1 MQCRRKRCAMNRRTF
16 VKTASAAPLFV
27 PASAFGAN
35 DRIQYGLIAAGGR
48 GRYVS
53 QVFEKYGAKC
63 TAIAEVNSAN
73 MDKAQTQHPDAK
85 PYIEYR
91 DLLQQ
96 AGIDA
101 VLIASP
107 DHHHAPMLY
116 AALKA
121 KKDVYLEK
129 PLSYSLQQSLDMVKA
144 VRQTDR
150 VVQIGMQR
158 RSIDKIQN
166 AKKMVDDG
174 VLGQITLVKAQWHWN
189 VGRPLDNSPLPSKI
203 DWDRFQG
210 DAPKH
215 AFEPMRVRYWR
226 YFKAYAGGNMTDQG
240 THLMDVIQWFTNS
253 QPPIAAVSH
262 GYVAK
267 YIGAEHPDVF
277 SAVFEYPKHMV
288 TWTLDYGTSYEDGWS
303 ITFLGDKATMIL
315 QEQGFKV
322 VPTGPRGSE
331 TMWNPNIKPIVDEKA
346 QMTAVETHVQN
357 FFESIKSRKDPNCPV
372 EVAAAAVAGPHLAN
386 QAMERKTR
394 VTLPENYLKA
404 RA

>member
-1 MQCRRKRCAMNRRTF
+1 MDRRNF
-16 VKTASAAPLFV
+16 VKAAAAAPMFV
-27 PASAFGAN
+27 PRSAFGAN
-35 DRIQYGLIAAGGR
+35 DQIQFGLIAAGGR

-63 TAIAEVNSAN
+63 VAIAEVNSAN
-73 MDKAQTQHPDAK
+73 MDKAQTMFPNAK
-85 PYIEYR
+85 PHLEYR
-91 DLLQQ
+91 ELLQQ
-96 AGIDA
+96 SGIDA
-101 VLIASP
+101 VMIGSP

-116 AALKA
+116 AALDA

-129 PLSYSLQQSLDMVKA
+129 PLSYSLSQSLDMIRA
-144 VRQTDR
+144 VRKTDR

-174 VLGQITLVKAQWHWN
+174 MLGQITLVKAQWHWN

-203 DWDRFQG
+203 DWERFQG

-226 YFKAYAGGNMTDQG
+226 YFRAYAGGNMTDQG
-240 THLMDVIQWFTNS
+240 THLMDVVQWFTNT
-253 QPPIAAVSH
+253 PPPTAAVGH

-267 YIGAEHPDVF
+267 YTGAEHPDVF

-303 ITFLGDKATMIL
+303 ITFLGDKAAMIL
-315 QEQGFKV
+315 REEGFKV
-322 VPTGPRGSE
+322 VPTGPRGAPD
-331 TMWNPNIKPIVDEKA
+331 MWRPDITPLVEEKA

-357 FFESIKSRKDPNCPV
+357 FFDCVKSRKDPNCPV

-386 QAMERKTR
+386 IAMEKKTR
-394 VTLPENYLKA
+394 AMLPQGYADKVKP

>member
-1 MQCRRKRCAMNRRTF
+1 MDRRSF
-16 VKTASAAPLFV
+16 VKAASAAPLFV

-35 DRIQYGLIAAGGR
+35 DKIQYGLIAAGGR

-53 QVFEKYGAKC
+53 TVFEKYGAKC

-91 DLLQQ
+91 ELLQQ
-96 AGIDA
+96 PGIDA

-121 KKDVYLEK
+121 KKDAYLEK
-129 PLSYSLQQSLDMVKA
+129 PLSYSLQQSLEMIKA
-144 VRQTDR
+144 VRATDR

-174 VLGQITLVKAQWHWN
+174 ILGQITLVKAQWHWN
-189 VGRPLDNSPLPSKI
+189 VGQPLDNSPLPSKI

-240 THLMDVIQWFTNS
+240 THLMDVVQWFTNS
-253 QPPIAAVSH
+253 PPPTAAVSH

-303 ITFLGDKATMIL
+303 ITLLGDKAAMIL
-315 QEQGFKV
+315 QESGFKV
-322 VPTGPRGSE
+322 VPTGRRNTPE
-331 TMWNPNIKPIVDEKA
+331 FWTPDIKPIVEEKA

-357 FFESIKSRKDPNCPV
+357 FFDSVRSRKDPNCPV
-372 EVAAAAVAGPHLAN
+372 EIAAAAVAGPHLAN
-386 QAMERKTR
+386 IAMEKKTR
-394 VTLPENYLKA
+394 AVLPAGYA
-404 RA
+404 QAVQRRA

>member
-1 MQCRRKRCAMNRRTF
+1 MNRRSF
-16 VKTASAAPLFV
+16 VKAAATSPLFV
-27 PASAFGAN
+27 PQSAFGAN

-53 QVFEKYGAKC
+53 QVFEKLGGKC
-63 TAIAEVNSAN
+63 VAIAEVNAAN

-85 PYIEYR
+85 GYVEYR
-91 DLLQQ
+91 ELLGQS
-96 AGIDA
+96 GIDA
-101 VLIASP
+101 VLIAGP

-116 AALKA
+116 AALDA

-129 PLSYSLQQSLDMVKA
+129 PLSTSLQQSLDMIKA
-144 VRQTDR
+144 VRKTDR

-158 RSIDKIQN
+158 RSIDKIHT
-166 AKKMVDDG
+166 AKKMIDDG
-174 VLGQITLVKAQWHWN
+174 MLGQITLVKAQWHWN
-189 VGRPLDNSPLPSKI
+189 VGVPLDNSPLPGKI

-226 YFKAYAGGNMTDQG
+226 YFRAYAGGNMTDQG
-240 THLMDVIQWFTNS
+240 THLMDVVQWFTNS
-253 QPPIAAVSH
+253 APPIAAVCH

-303 ITFLGDKATMIL
+303 ITFLGDKA
-315 QEQGFKV
+315 
-322 VPTGPRGSE
+322 
-331 TMWNPNIKPIVDEKA
+331 A
-346 QMTAVETHVQN
+346 
-357 FFESIKSRKDPNCPV
+357 
-372 EVAAAAVAGPHLAN
+372 
-386 QAMERKTR
+386 
-394 VTLPENYLKA
+394 
-404 RA
+404 

>member
-1 MQCRRKRCAMNRRTF
+1 MKRRDF

-27 PASAFGAN
+27 PQSAFGAN

-53 QVFEKYGAKC
+53 GVFEKHGGKC
-63 TAIAEVNSAN
+63 VAIAEVNSAN
-73 MDKAQTQHPDAK
+73 MDKAQSQHQDAK
-85 PYIEYR
+85 PYLEYR
-91 DLLQQ
+91 ELLQQ
-96 AGIDA
+96 PGIDA

-116 AALKA
+116 AALDA
-121 KKDVYLEK
+121 KKDAYLEK
-129 PLSYSLQQSLDMVKA
+129 PLSTSLEQSLDMIKA
-144 VRQTDR
+144 VRRTDR

-174 VLGQITLVKAQWHWN
+174 MLGQITLVKAQWHWN

-215 AFEPMRVRYWR
+215 PFEPMRVRYWR
-226 YFKAYAGGNMTDQG
+226 YFRAYAGGNMTDQG
-240 THLMDVIQWFTNS
+240 THLMDVVQWFTNS
-253 QPPIAAVSH
+253 PPPVAAVCH

-267 YIGAEHPDVF
+267 YIGSEHPDVF
-277 SAVFEYPKHMV
+277 SAVFEYPNLMA

-303 ITFLGDKATMIL
+303 ITFLGDKAAMIL
-315 QEQGFKV
+315 REQCFKV

-331 TMWNPNIKPIVDEKA
+331 TFWRPDITPILEETA
-346 QMTAVETHVQN
+346 QMTAAETHVQN
-357 FFESIKSRKDPNCPV
+357 FLDCIQSRKDPNCPV

-386 QAMERKTR
+386 LAMDRKTR
-394 VTLPENYLKA
+394 ATLPVGYLKA
-404 RA
+404 

>member
-1 MQCRRKRCAMNRRTF
+1 MERRDFLKAAAT
-16 VKTASAAPLFV
+16 APLFV
-27 PASAFGAN
+27 PSSAFGAN

-53 QVFEKYGAKC
+53 TVFEKKGAKC
-63 TAIAEVNSAN
+63 VAIAEVNSAN
-73 MDKAQTQHPDAK
+73 MDKARTQHPDAK
-85 PYIEYR
+85 GYMEYN
-91 DLLQQ
+91 DLLAQD
-96 AGIDA
+96 GIDA

-129 PLSYSLQQSLDMVKA
+129 PLSKSLEQSLDMVKA
-144 VRQTDR
+144 VRATDR
-150 VVQIGMQR
+150 IVQIGMQR

-174 VLGQITLVKAQWHWN
+174 MLGQITWVKAQWNWN
-189 VGRPLDNSPLPSKI
+189 VGQPLDNSPLPGKI

-215 AFEPMRVRYWR
+215 EFEPMRVRYWR

-240 THLMDVIQWFTNS
+240 THLMDVVQWFTNS
-253 QPPIAAVSH
+253 APPISATAY

-267 YIGAEHPDVF
+267 YVPAEHPDVF

-303 ITFLGDKATMIL
+303 ITFHGDKATMIL
-315 QEQGFKV
+315 REEGFKV
-322 VPTGPRGSE
+322 VNTGRRN
-331 TMWNPNIKPIVDEKA
+331 TDTFWKPEAAPIIDEKA
-346 QMTAVETHVQN
+346 QMTAAETHVQN
-357 FFESIKSRKDPNCPV
+357 FLECIKSRQQPNCTV
-372 EVAAAAVAGPHLAN
+372 EIAAAAVSGPHLAN
-386 QAMERKTR
+386 LAMFSRSVQK
-394 VTLPENYLKA
+394 LPEGYLAKKA
-404 RA
+404 

>member
-1 MQCRRKRCAMNRRTF
+1 MRA
-16 VKTASAAPLFV
+16 AIAAPAFIPC
-27 PASAFGAN
+27 PAFTQN
-35 DRIQYGLIAAGGR
+35 DRIQFGLIAAGGR

-53 QVFEKYGAKC
+53 QVFEKLGGKC
-63 TAIAEVNSAN
+63 VAIAEVNAAN
-73 MDKAQTQHPDAK
+73 MDKAQTLFPDAK

-91 DLLQQ
+91 DLLGQS
-96 AGIDA
+96 GIDA

-116 AALKA
+116 AALDA

-129 PLSYSLQQSLDMVKA
+129 PLSTSLKQSLDMIKA
-144 VRQTDR
+144 VRKTDR
-150 VVQIGMQR
+150 IVQIGMQR
-158 RSIDKIQN
+158 RSIDKIHS
-166 AKKMVDDG
+166 AKKMIDDG
-174 VLGQITLVKAQWHWN
+174 MLGQVTLVKAQWHWN
-189 VGRPLDNSPLPSKI
+189 VGAPLDNSPLPSKV

-226 YFKAYAGGNMTDQG
+226 YFRAYAGGNMTDQG
-240 THLMDVIQWFTNS
+240 THLMDVVQWFTNS
-253 QPPIAAVSH
+253 APPTAAVCH

-303 ITFLGDKATMIL
+303 IMFLGDKAAMIL
-315 QEQGFKV
+315 QERGFRV
-322 VPTGPRGSE
+322 VPTGRRGTE
-331 TMWNPNIKPIVDEKA
+331 TMWRPDIAPLVDEAA
-346 QMTAVETHVQN
+346 QMTAAETHVQN
-357 FFESIKSRKDPNCPV
+357 FLDSIKSRKDPNCPV

-386 QAMERKTR
+386 MAMDRKTR
-394 VTLPENYLKA
+394 VTLPDGYLRTGA
-404 RA
+404 

>member
-1 MQCRRKRCAMNRRTF
+1 MDRRSF
-16 VKTASAAPLFV
+16 VKAASAAPLFV
-27 PASAFGAN
+27 PSSAFGAN
-35 DRIQYGLIAAGGR
+35 DKIQYGLIAAGGR

-85 PYIEYR
+85 PYVEYR

-96 AGIDA
+96 SGIDA

-129 PLSYSLQQSLDMVKA
+129 PLSYSLQQSLDMIKA
-144 VRQTDR
+144 VRATDR
-150 VVQIGMQR
+150 IVQIGMQR

-174 VLGQITLVKAQWHWN
+174 ILGQITLVKAQWNWN
-189 VGRPLDNSPLPSKI
+189 VGQPLDNSPLPSKI

-240 THLMDVIQWFTNS
+240 THLMDVVQWFTNT
-253 QPPIAAVSH
+253 PPPTAAVSY

-267 YIGAEHPDVF
+267 YVGAEHPDVF

-303 ITFLGDKATMIL
+303 ITLLGDKAAMIL
-315 QEQGFKV
+315 QESGFKV
-322 VPTGPRGSE
+322 VPTGRRNTPE
-331 TMWNPNIKPIVDEKA
+331 FWTPDIKPIVEEKA

-357 FFESIKSRKDPNCPV
+357 FFDSIKSRQDPNCPV

-386 QAMERKTR
+386 IAMEKKTR
-394 VTLPENYLKA
+394 AVLPSGYA
-404 RA
+404 QQVQRRA

>member
-1 MQCRRKRCAMNRRTF
+1 MDRRTF
-16 VKTASAAPLFV
+16 VKAASAAPLFV
-27 PASAFGAN
+27 PSSAFGAN
-35 DRIQYGLIAAGGR
+35 DKIQYGLIAAGGR

-53 QVFEKYGAKC
+53 TVFEKYGAKC
-63 TAIAEVNSAN
+63 VAIAEVNSAN

-96 AGIDA
+96 PGIDA
-101 VLIASP
+101 VLIAGP

-121 KKDVYLEK
+121 KKDAYCEK

-144 VRQTDR
+144 VRATDR
-150 VVQIGMQR
+150 IVQIGMQR

-174 VLGQITLVKAQWHWN
+174 ILGQITLVKAQWNWN
-189 VGRPLDNSPLPSKI
+189 VGQPLDNSPLPSKI

-226 YFKAYAGGNMTDQG
+226 YFRAYAGGNMTDQG
-240 THLMDVIQWFTNS
+240 THLMDVVQWFTNT
-253 QPPIAAVSH
+253 PPPTAAVAH

-303 ITFLGDKATMIL
+303 ITFLGDKAAMIL
-315 QEQGFKV
+315 QESGFKV
-322 VPTGPRGSE
+322 VPTGRRNTPE
-331 TMWNPNIKPIVDEKA
+331 FWTPDIKPIVEEKA

-357 FFESIKSRKDPNCPV
+357 FFDSIRSRQEPNCPV

-386 QAMERKTR
+386 IAMDKKTR
-394 VTLPENYLKA
+394 AVLPAGYA
-404 RA
+404 QQIQRRA

>member
-1 MQCRRKRCAMNRRTF
+1 MF
-16 VKTASAAPLFV
+16 IPS
-27 PASAFGAN
+27 SAFGAN
-35 DRIQYGLIAAGGR
+35 DKIQFGLIAAGGR

-53 QVFEKYGAKC
+53 TVFEKHGAKC
-63 TAIAEVNSAN
+63 VAIAEVNSAN

-91 DLLQQ
+91 DLLSQS
-96 AGIDA
+96 GIDA

-129 PLSYSLQQSLDMVKA
+129 PLSYSLQQSLDMIKA
-144 VRQTDR
+144 VRATDR
-150 VVQIGMQR
+150 IVQIGMQR

-174 VLGQITLVKAQWHWN
+174 VLGQITLVKAQWNWN

-203 DWDRFQG
+203 DWERFQG

-226 YFKAYAGGNMTDQG
+226 YFRAYAGGNMTDQG
-240 THLMDVIQWFTNS
+240 THLMDVVQWFTNS
-253 QPPIAAVSH
+253 RPPEAAVAH

-315 QEQGFKV
+315 NEQGFKV

-331 TMWNPNIKPIVDEKA
+331 TFWTPGIQPIVEEKA

-357 FFESIKSRKDPNCPV
+357 FFDCIRSRKDPACPV

-386 QAMERKTR
+386 IAMEKKTR
-394 VTLPENYLKA
+394 AVLPKGYLQA
-404 RA
+404 

>member
-1 MQCRRKRCAMNRRTF
+1 MQRRDFLKA
-16 VKTASAAPLFV
+16 AAAAPLFV
-27 PASAFGAN
+27 PRSAFGAN

-63 TAIAEVNSAN
+63 VAIAEINAAN

-85 PYIEYR
+85 PCIEYR
-91 DLLQQ
+91 ELLEQQ
-96 AGIDA
+96 GIDA

-116 AALKA
+116 ASLRA

-129 PLSYSLQQSLDMVKA
+129 PLSYSLDQSLDMVKA
-144 VRQTDR
+144 VRRSKQ

-174 VLGQITLVKAQWHWN
+174 MLGEISLVKAQWHWN

-203 DWDRFQG
+203 DWERFQG

-215 AFEPMRVRYWR
+215 TFEPMRVRYWR

-240 THLMDVIQWFTNS
+240 THL
-253 QPPIAAVSH
+253 
-262 GYVAK
+262 
-267 YIGAEHPDVF
+267 
-277 SAVFEYPKHMV
+277 
-288 TWTLDYGTSYEDGWS
+288 
-303 ITFLGDKATMIL
+303 
-315 QEQGFKV
+315 
-322 VPTGPRGSE
+322 
-331 TMWNPNIKPIVDEKA
+331 
-346 QMTAVETHVQN
+346 
-357 FFESIKSRKDPNCPV
+357 
-372 EVAAAAVAGPHLAN
+372 
-386 QAMERKTR
+386 
-394 VTLPENYLKA
+394 
-404 RA
+404 

>member
-1 MQCRRKRCAMNRRTF
+1 MNRRTF

-27 PASAFGAN
+27 PQSAFGAN

-53 QVFEKYGAKC
+53 QVFEKHGAKC
-63 TAIAEVNSAN
+63 TAIAEVNAAN

-96 AGIDA
+96 PGIDA

-203 DWDRFQG
+203 DWERFQG

-240 THLMDVIQWFTNS
+240 THLMDVVQWFTNS
-253 QPPIAAVSH
+253 APPIAAVGH

-267 YIGAEHPDVF
+267 YVGAEHPDVF

-303 ITFLGDKATMIL
+303 ITFLGDKAAMIL
-315 QEQGFKV
+315 QEQGFRV
-322 VPTGPRGSE
+322 VPTGPRGSD
-331 TMWNPNIKPIVDEKA
+331 TMWRPGITPIVEEKA
-346 QMTAVETHVQN
+346 EMTAVETHVQN

-386 QAMERKTR
+386 LAMEKKTR
-394 VTLPENYLKA
+394 VTLPEGYLKQ
-404 RA
+404 RP